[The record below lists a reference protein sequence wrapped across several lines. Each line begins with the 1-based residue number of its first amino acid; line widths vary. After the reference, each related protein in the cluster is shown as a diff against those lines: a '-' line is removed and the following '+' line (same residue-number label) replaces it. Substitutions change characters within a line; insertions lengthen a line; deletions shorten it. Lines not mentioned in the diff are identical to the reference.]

1 MSHNPLIKFDRNGR
15 QPTPLQT
22 RQRQLAWVVRIT
34 EGAEANLCHALA
46 VNSTKLA
53 AEEFR
58 EVNRLRQEL
67 LILSRQLRHNLKGIK

>member
-1 MSHNPLIKFDRNGR
+1 MAIHRNKLDRNGQR
-15 QPTPLQT
+15 PTPLQT

-34 EGAEANLCHALA
+34 EGAEANLCSALA
-46 VNSTKLA
+46 VNGTKLT

-67 LILSRQLRHNLKGIK
+67 LILSRQLRHNMKGIK

>member
-1 MSHNPLIKFDRNGR
+1 MAINRNKLDRNGR
-15 QPTPLQT
+15 KPTPLQT

-34 EGAEANLCHALA
+34 EGAEANLCSALA
-46 VNSTKLA
+46 VNGTKLT

-67 LILSRQLRHNLKGIK
+67 LILSRQLRHNLKGLK

>member
-1 MSHNPLIKFDRNGR
+1 MAIHQNKLDRNGHR
-15 QPTPLQT
+15 PTPLQT

-34 EGAEANLCHALA
+34 EGAEANLCSALA
-46 VNSTKLA
+46 SNGTKLT

>member
-1 MSHNPLIKFDRNGR
+1 MTTHRNKLDRNGHS
-15 QPTPLQT
+15 PTTLQT
-22 RQRQLAWVVRIT
+22 RQRQLAWFVRIT
-34 EGAEANLCHALA
+34 EGAEANLCSALA
-46 VNSTKLA
+46 CNGTKLT

>member
-1 MSHNPLIKFDRNGR
+1 MAINLNKLDRNGHR
-15 QPTPLQT
+15 PTLLQT

-34 EGAEANLCHALA
+34 EGAEANLRPALA
-46 VNSTKLA
+46 RNGTKLT

>member
-1 MSHNPLIKFDRNGR
+1 MPPNRNKPDRNGR
-15 QPTPLQT
+15 HPTQLQT

-34 EGAEANLCHALA
+34 EGAEANLCAALA
-46 VNSTKLA
+46 SNGTKLT

>member
-1 MSHNPLIKFDRNGR
+1 MATHRNKLDRNGHR
-15 QPTPLQT
+15 PTQRQT
-22 RQRQLAWVVRIT
+22 RQRQLAWVVRLT
-34 EGAEANLCHALA
+34 EGAEANLCSALA
-46 VNSTKLA
+46 VNGTKLT

>member
-1 MSHNPLIKFDRNGR
+1 MAIHQNKLDRNGHL
-15 QPTPLQT
+15 PTPLQT

-34 EGAEANLCHALA
+34 EGAEANLCSALA
-46 VNSTKLA
+46 VNGTKLT

>member
-1 MSHNPLIKFDRNGR
+1 MATHRNKLDRNGHR
-15 QPTPLQT
+15 PTPLQT

-34 EGAEANLCHALA
+34 EGAEANLCSALA
-46 VNSTKLA
+46 VNGTKLT

>member
-1 MSHNPLIKFDRNGR
+1 MATHRNKLDRNGHC
-15 QPTPLQT
+15 PTPLQT

-34 EGAEANLCHALA
+34 EGAEANLCSALA
-46 VNSTKLA
+46 VNGTKLT

-67 LILSRQLRHNLKGIK
+67 LILSRQLRHNMKGIK

>member
-1 MSHNPLIKFDRNGR
+1 MAIHQNKLDRKGHR
-15 QPTPLQT
+15 PTPLQT

-34 EGAEANLCHALA
+34 EGSEANLCSALA
-46 VNSTKLA
+46 VNGTKLT

>member
-1 MSHNPLIKFDRNGR
+1 MTLNRNKPDRDGHC
-15 QPTPLQT
+15 PTPLQT

-34 EGAEANLCHALA
+34 EGAEANLCSALA
-46 VNSTKLA
+46 RNGTKLT

>member
-1 MSHNPLIKFDRNGR
+1 MATNRNKLDRNGHS
-15 QPTPLQT
+15 PTPLQT

-34 EGAEANLCHALA
+34 EGAEANLCSALA
-46 VNSTKLA
+46 RNGTKLT

>member
-1 MSHNPLIKFDRNGR
+1 MAIHRNKLDRKGHR
-15 QPTPLQT
+15 PTPLQA

-34 EGAEANLCHALA
+34 EGAEANLCSALA
-46 VNSTKLA
+46 VNGTKLT